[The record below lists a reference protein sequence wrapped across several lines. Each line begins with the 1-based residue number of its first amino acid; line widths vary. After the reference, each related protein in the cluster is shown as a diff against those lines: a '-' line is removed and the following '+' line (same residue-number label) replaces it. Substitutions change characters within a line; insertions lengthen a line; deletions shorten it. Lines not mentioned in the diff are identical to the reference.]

1 MKFSRYA
8 RDGSVLIFTA
18 VPKRKAEGYAMTNE
32 SGCSA
37 LFLSVDEESSMKETA
52 PFYVY
57 EVRIHHIS
65 HLRRTL
71 DGDARRYAR
80 KEEGASGSRRK
91 RGGHGG

>member
-1 MKFSRYA
+1 
-8 RDGSVLIFTA
+8 
-18 VPKRKAEGYAMTNE
+18 MTNE

-37 LFLSVDEESSMKETA
+37 LFLSVDEEFFMKETA

-65 HLRRTL
+65 HLRRTF
-71 DGDARRYAR
+71 DGGARRYVR
-80 KEEGASGSRRK
+80 KEEEASGSRRR